1 MFDLKARVLIVD
13 DMLTMRK
20 LVQKALRD
28 IGFTDFTEAA
38 DGAKA
43 WEAFSSASPPIDF
56 VVSDWNMPNCTGLDF
71 LKRVRA
77 DGRFNKTPFFLVT
90 AESEMSQVVD
100 ALKAGVSGY
109 IVKPFDANTL
119 KAKLEEVSAKKAA

>member
-1 MFDLKARVLIVD
+1 MYDLNSRVLVVD

-20 LVQKALRD
+20 LVQKALKD
-28 IGFTDFTEAA
+28 IGFTQFVEAS

-43 WEAFSSASPPIDF
+43 WEAFSSANPPINLI
-56 VVSDWNMPNCTGLDF
+56 VSDWNMPNASGLDF

-77 DGRFNKTPFFLVT
+77 DSRFAKTPFFLVT

-100 ALKAGVSGY
+100 AVKAGVTGY
-109 IVKPFDANTL
+109 IIKPFDINTL
-119 KAKLEEVSAKKAA
+119 RGKLEEGSKKAA

>member
-1 MFDLKARVLIVD
+1 MYDPKTRVLIVD

-28 IGFTDFTEAA
+28 LGFSDFTEAA

-43 WEAFSSASPPIDF
+43 WEAFTAASPPIGL
-56 VVSDWNMPNCTGLDF
+56 VVSDWNMPNCSGLDF

-77 DGRFNKTPFFLVT
+77 DSRFNKTPFYLVT
-90 AESEMSQVVD
+90 AESEMSQVIEAV
-100 ALKAGVSGY
+100 KAGVSGY
-109 IVKPFDANTL
+109 IIKPFDANTL
-119 KAKLEEVSAKKAA
+119 RMKLEEGAKKAA